1 MYVLTIPNFS
11 LSQIYES
18 CQDMAVKRI
27 FGYERT
33 ACLFF
38 KGEEMLKVEQVGDRV
53 LFSCTDDQ
61 FYDMWFDFFD
71 LSTDYSVLNI
81 AARRIKSS
89 KSVMDAA
96 KRSSGIHLLS
106 QDPWECVLKETVFNG
121 CKPSVARGR
130 LESIKEAS
138 TEERGKTL
146 KGFGYIK
153 WRPLPGPDQL
163 ESSLELLDW
172 FCDTEVVSMCV
183 SLVEWSRCHREL
195 LVASGSHSKEEVR
208 SELSKL
214 GLPKHKV
221 DRVMA
226 YGFGFHD
233 EPCLSGKQEK
243 RVEFETGVDI
253 ETLLEFEMPDWSQKA
268 AYVGTVMARQQAMK
282 NRRS

>member
-18 CQDMAVKRI
+18 CQDVSVKRI

-33 ACLFF
+33 AYLFF
-38 KGEEMLKVEQVGDRV
+38 KGEDMLKVEQVGDRV

-61 FYDMWFDFFD
+61 FYGTWFDFFD
-71 LSTDYSVLNI
+71 LSTDYSVLN
-81 AARRIKSS
+81 AAANGVKSS
-89 KSVMDAA
+89 KSIMNAA
-96 KRSSGIHLLS
+96 RQSSGVHILS
-106 QDPWECVLKETVFNG
+106 QDPWECILKETVFDG
-121 CKPSVARGR
+121 CKPSVAVSR

-138 TEERGKTL
+138 TKERGKTL

-153 WRPLPGPDQL
+153 WRPLPDPDQL
-163 ESSLELLDW
+163 ESSMELLDW
-172 FCDTEVVSMCV
+172 FCDTEVVSMCM
-183 SLVEWSRCHREL
+183 SLVEWSKCHREL
-195 LVASGSHSKEEVR
+195 LVASGSHSKDEVR

-214 GLPKHKV
+214 GFSKHKV

-233 EPCLSGKQEK
+233 EPCLSGKQE
-243 RVEFETGVDI
+243 RQVEFETGVDI
-253 ETLLEFEMPDWSQKA
+253 ETLMEFEMPDWPDKA
-268 AYVGTVMARQQAMK
+268 AYVGTIMARQQAMK